1 MRPVN
6 CSLKN
11 AILTLMVALVPL
23 RAVAAVTVGFCAMS
37 QHASVQADAAT
48 IHVASHEHDSPL
60 HPHGDANQD
69 RCNACAEHCASA
81 SVVTSD
87 ELPLPSPAGAD
98 CVARGVE
105 FAGGFVPDH
114 LDPPP
119 LVL

>member
-1 MRPVN
+1 MPPVN

-11 AILTLMVALVPL
+11 AILVLMVALVPL

-48 IHVASHEHDSPL
+48 VHVASHEHDSAL
-60 HPHGDANQD
+60 LAHGDANHD

-81 SVVTSD
+81 SVVTSG
-87 ELPLPSPAGAD
+87 ELQLPSPAGAD
-98 CVARGVE
+98 RVARGGE
-105 FAGGFVPDH
+105 FAAGFVPDH

-119 LVL
+119 LAL